1 MSKIVLFVFLF
12 LSYCGFSQWY
22 VPSPMNQFC
31 AGGDTLTFPNVGNGS
46 GAGNMGQVGCL
57 LTTPNPSWY
66 FLQVGTPGNI
76 EFNISQVSNTGMP
89 IDVDFALWGP
99 FDSIDEAIAEIQA
112 NPEGASLIDCSYAPA
127 EEETAYIPNAQTGQI
142 YVFLI
147 TNYDGQSGQISLTQT
162 GGEGT
167 TSCDFVCGVSLGDD
181 IVTCNSTHT
190 LSAVFNADSPD
201 LTGVVYEW
209 SYNETTLPETSANLM
224 VTQSGVYSVTAQLP
238 DCIEPATASVEVT
251 LSHDMPQIEVANAHS
266 CSGDFFD
273 FTAIANQLI
282 AQYPNEN
289 FNVSFFSSYNNA
301 ELNQNVLPLSYQA
314 HNTQTI
320 YVRVTNS
327 QFEEC
332 FSIATFELVIY
343 EYPRLTSIEDL
354 YEMCNGEA
362 ITVNVSEV
370 YDSYLWS
377 DGSTNPS
384 LLITEPGEYTITVTQ
399 NNCSTTKT
407 FTAVASEKATI
418 ADIIIKDFSLS
429 DNSIEIIVDGN
440 GDYEYS
446 MGGLYQD
453 SNVFLGVDSGL
464 YIVYVR
470 DKNGCGVVTQPIQVL
485 AYPLYFTPNQ
495 DGINDYWHVKY
506 AYYEPKMEVFI
517 FDRYGKLITSFR
529 GQDLGWDGTFNG
541 NLLPATDYW
550 FKIKRED
557 GREHK
562 GHFSLVR

>member
-12 LSYCGFSQWY
+12 LSYCGFSQWS

>member
-12 LSYCGFSQWY
+12 LSYCGFSQWS

-190 LSAVFNADSPD
+190 LSAVFNADSTD

>member
-446 MGGLYQD
+446 IGGLYQD

>member
-190 LSAVFNADSPD
+190 LSAVFNADSTD

>member
-384 LLITEPGEYTITVTQ
+384 LLITEPGEYTVTVTQ

-446 MGGLYQD
+446 IGGLYQD

>member
-190 LSAVFNADSPD
+190 LSAVFNADSTD

-251 LSHDMPQIEVANAHS
+251 LSHDMPQIQVANAHS

>member
-12 LSYCGFSQWY
+12 LSYCGFSQWS

-66 FLQVGTPGNI
+66 FLQVGAPGNI

-550 FKIKRED
+550 LKIKRED

>member
-12 LSYCGFSQWY
+12 LSYCGFSQWS

-362 ITVNVSEV
+362 IIVNVSEV

>member
-12 LSYCGFSQWY
+12 LSYCGFSQWS

-190 LSAVFNADSPD
+190 LSAVFNADSTD

-550 FKIKRED
+550 FKIKREN

>member
-12 LSYCGFSQWY
+12 LSYCGFSQWS

-446 MGGLYQD
+446 IGGLYQD

>member
-12 LSYCGFSQWY
+12 LSYCGFSQWS

-66 FLQVGTPGNI
+66 FLQVGAPGNI

>member
-301 ELNQNVLPLSYQA
+301 ELNQNALPLSYQA

>member
-12 LSYCGFSQWY
+12 LSYCGFSQWS

-66 FLQVGTPGNI
+66 FLQVGAPGNI

-127 EEETAYIPNAQTGQI
+127 EEEIAYIPNAQTGQI